1 MFTVSCCFHFKCCHA
16 THLSVPLLSCSSST
30 SSPPLLQFVYQFRLS
45 LAVRLQ
51 VPLIS
56 CSSPISSVY
65 LLQFLCQFCYKLFKT
80 KHGYLFHLRAAHS
93 VGETPRCP
101 HCGKD
106 DIKSR
111 ATYYLHVKKCK
122 AKDNAPWQDN
132 GHCGVIC
139 SQTTN
144 EYAHFG
150 AISMYVDSAR
160 I

>member
-1 MFTVSCCFHFKCCHA
+1 MPNIFFDMYVAWLHRILKA
-16 THLSVPLLSCSSST
+16 
-30 SSPPLLQFVYQFRLS
+30 
-45 LAVRLQ
+45 
-51 VPLIS
+51 IS
-56 CSSPISSVY
+56 CSSANSVH

-122 AKDNAPWQDN
+122 AKDNAPWQDI

-150 AISMYVDSAR
+150 AISMYVEKYFSLHAIVCEIFEIAR
-160 I
+160 IPIFFHMLGHLAA